1 MMQNTYQLPLS
12 FEQVLNLVRQ
22 LPISEQIKLSQ
33 EINKNLSKQT
43 TQYRS
48 QTFKHLMESVQPV
61 SANFDS
67 RQAKDLYL
75 KEKYNL

>member
-22 LPISEQIKLSQ
+22 LPVSEQIKLSQ

-48 QTFKHLMESVQPV
+48 QTFKHLMESVKPV

-67 RQAKDLYL
+67 EQAKDLYL

>member
-33 EINKNLSKQT
+33 EINKNLSKQNNSVP
-43 TQYRS
+43 QS
-48 QTFKHLMESVQPV
+48 NLQTFDGISSTCIRK
-61 SANFDS
+61 F
-67 RQAKDLYL
+67 
-75 KEKYNL
+75 

>member
-22 LPISEQIKLSQ
+22 LPVSEQIKLSQ

-48 QTFKHLMESVQPV
+48 QTFKHLMESVKPV
-61 SANFDS
+61 AANFDS
-67 RQAKDLYL
+67 EQAKDLYL

>member
-22 LPISEQIKLSQ
+22 LPVSEQIKLSQ